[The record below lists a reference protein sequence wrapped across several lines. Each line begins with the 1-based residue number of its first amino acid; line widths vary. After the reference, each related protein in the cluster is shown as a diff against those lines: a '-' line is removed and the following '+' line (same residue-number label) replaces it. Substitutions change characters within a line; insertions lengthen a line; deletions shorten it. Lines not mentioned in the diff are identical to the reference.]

1 MARPSDGSAP
11 PVDVDEYRRAAGRF
25 ASGVCV
31 VSTRLRGHDHAITL
45 SSFASVSLDPVL
57 VLVCV
62 HADARFYDAV
72 EETGTWGLSVLAA
85 RARPAATWLATPG
98 RPVVDQLA
106 RVPHRRGPLTGAAL
120 LEESVAT
127 MECATE
133 AEHPAGTHVVLVG
146 RVLGVS
152 LAPEDERP
160 LLHHRGAYAE
170 L

>member
-1 MARPSDGSAP
+1 M
-11 PVDVDEYRRAAGRF
+11 DVDTYRRAAGRF

-31 VSTRLRGHDHAITL
+31 VSTRQGRHDHAITV
-45 SSFASVSLDPVL
+45 SSFASVSLDPLL

-72 EETGTWGLSVLAA
+72 EETRTWGLSILGAD
-85 RARPAATWLATPG
+85 ARPAAAWLATPG

-120 LEESVAT
+120 LEDSVAT
-127 MECATE
+127 LECATE

-146 RVLGVS
+146 RVLGVA
-152 LAPEDERP
+152 LAPEGVRP